1 MAIGFVEMQGQI
13 TRAQDFTTIKQNED
27 NKSMLQQEIVE
38 QHMTKQVKRQSN
50 RVNQSEQPE
59 QKKCDRVL
67 ILVLVIIIVTGLVIL
82 YSTSAYNGEIKF
94 QDTFY
99 YLKKQI
105 FATLLGI
112 MGMWCIANIDYHI
125 WKKWAVPGYLLSILL

>member
-1 MAIGFVEMQGQI
+1 M
-13 TRAQDFTTIKQNED
+13 KY
-27 NKSMLQQEIVE
+27 SW
-38 QHMTKQVKRQSN
+38 
-50 RVNQSEQPE
+50 QSEQTE

-67 ILVLVIIIVTGLVIL
+67 ILVLAIIIVTGLVIL

-99 YLKKQI
+99 YLKKQVL
-105 FATLLGI
+105 ATLLGI

-125 WKKWAVPGYLLSILL
+125 WKSGQFRDICYLFYSEYW